1 MPRFET
7 LRPALAALD
16 AAARA
21 YADALVA
28 ATLRDKETYEETAPT
43 HLALCRAA
51 VDVADLLPAIAAEDK
66 RGGL

>member
-1 MPRFET
+1 MPRFEN
-7 LRPALAALD
+7 LRAALAALD

-28 ATLRDKETYEETAPT
+28 ATLRDEETAST

-51 VDVADLLPAIAAEDK
+51 VNVADLLHALDAEDAA